1 MLAGR
6 VILVMVAVRFPRP
19 KVLEDFIDLVVRRSF
34 ALSGAALQKLG
45 EIVNVLS
52 GTVSERS
59 QAIQVPAEVNEF
71 RAAPGEAQDVGG
83 CEGVYAVE
91 QAVSERLRSLSSSL
105 GGLLVLVSY
114 RPLATTTKETPSKKT
129 QQLP

>member
-71 RAAPGEAQDVGG
+71 RAAPGEAQDVGRG
-83 CEGVYAVE
+83 EG
-91 QAVSERLRSLSSSL
+91 LRSITSTSSHCRAESSILS
-105 GGLLVLVSY
+105 
-114 RPLATTTKETPSKKT
+114 
-129 QQLP
+129 

>member
-34 ALSGAALQKLG
+34 ALSSAALQKLG

-71 RAAPGEAQDVGG
+71 RAAPGEAQDIGG
-83 CEGVYAVE
+83 CEGFDPEKVGVREA
-91 QAVSERLRSLSSSL
+91 LRGLSIASGNDELFSIAL
-105 GGLLVLVSY
+105 MARTRVAHW
-114 RPLATTTKETPSKKT
+114 PMH
-129 QQLP
+129 